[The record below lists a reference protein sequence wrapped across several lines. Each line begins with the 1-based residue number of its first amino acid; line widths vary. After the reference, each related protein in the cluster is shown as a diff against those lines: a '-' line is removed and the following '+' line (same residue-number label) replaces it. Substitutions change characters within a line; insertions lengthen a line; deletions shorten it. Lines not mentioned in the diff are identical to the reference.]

1 LRNDGAEEG
10 NRLRNRSSAN
20 ADGQLRPHRRVR
32 LADVADRAQVSKA
45 TASRVLNGRGEL
57 SEQTRAAVLRAAEEL
72 QFRPS
77 PLARSLR
84 TQRTHTVGLVVPSV
98 SHAFYAA
105 LLQGAQGRLGDA
117 GYHLFLVDSGE
128 HAEPVATAIETLRDH
143 QVDGLLIST
152 TPFERE
158 RFEALLGD
166 TPAVFIDEMIPGTG
180 AGSVALEN
188 ERGAQL
194 LVEHLA
200 WHGHERIAFLS
211 GPPQKTSGSERLQGF
226 RAAAIERGL
235 DVPPAFVRDC
245 EWTIASGFQQTLALL
260 DHAQPPTAIATAS
273 AELALGCL
281 GAARGR
287 GLTVPGDLA
296 LATFDD
302 LYFSPLLEPA
312 MTAIAYD
319 AVAAGRRS
327 AELLLDAIAV
337 SEPAPA
343 DVRVPVEL
351 VVRRSCGC
359 DYDAAAELARG
370 MELA

>member
-1 LRNDGAEEG
+1 
-10 NRLRNRSSAN
+10 LRNRSSASV
-20 ADGQLRPHRRVR
+20 DGHVHPNRRVR
-32 LADVADRAQVSKA
+32 LADVAERAQVSKA

-77 PLARSLR
+77 SLARSLR
-84 TQRTHTVGLVVPSV
+84 TQRTFTVGLLVPSV

-105 LLQGAQGRLGDA
+105 VLQGAQARLGEA
-117 GYHLFLVDSGE
+117 GYGLFLVDSGE
-128 HAEPVATAIETLRDH
+128 QAEPVATAIETLRDH

-158 RFEALLGD
+158 RFEMLLGE
-166 TPAVFIDEMIPGTG
+166 TPAVFIDEVIPG
-180 AGSVALEN
+180 AGVGSIALEN

-211 GPPQKTSGSERLQGF
+211 GPTQKTSGAERLAGF
-226 RAAAIERGL
+226 RAAMGARGL
-235 DVPPAFVRDC
+235 DVPPAFVRNC
-245 EWTIASGFQQTLALL
+245 EWTVASGFAQTLALL
-260 DHAQPPTAIATAS
+260 DEAEPPTAIATAS

-281 GAARGR
+281 GAARSR

-296 LATFDD
+296 VATFDD

-327 AELLLDAIAV
+327 AELLLDAVDAQ
-337 SEPAPA
+337 EPAHA
-343 DVRVPVEL
+343 DLRVAVDL

-359 DYDAAAELARG
+359 DYDAAAELASG

>member
-1 LRNDGAEEG
+1 M
-10 NRLRNRSSAN
+10 RNRSSAN
-20 ADGQLRPHRRVR
+20 GDGHARPGRRVR

-84 TQRTHTVGLVVPSV
+84 TQRTFTVGLVVPSV

-105 LLQGAQGRLGDA
+105 LLQGAQGRLGEA
-117 GYHLFLVDSGE
+117 GYRLFLVDSGE
-128 HAEPVATAIETLRDH
+128 RAEPVAAAIETLRDH

-152 TPFERE
+152 TPFERA
-158 RFEALLGD
+158 RFEALLGE
-166 TPAVFIDEMIPGTG
+166 TPAVFIDEVLPGAG
-180 AGSVALEN
+180 VGSVALEN
-188 ERGAQL
+188 ERGGRL

-211 GPPQKTSGSERLQGF
+211 GPTQKTSGAERLAGF
-226 RAAAIERGL
+226 RAAMAKHGL
-235 DVPPAFVRDC
+235 DVPPEHVRDC
-245 EWTIASGFQQTLALL
+245 EWTIASGFAQTLALL
-260 DHAQPPTAIATAS
+260 DGPAPPTALATAS
-273 AELALGCL
+273 AELALGSL
-281 GAARGR
+281 GAARSR
-287 GLTVPGDLA
+287 GLAIPGDLA

-327 AELLLDAIAV
+327 AQLLLDAVDAQ
-337 SEPAPA
+337 EPAHA
-343 DVRVPVEL
+343 DLRVAVDL